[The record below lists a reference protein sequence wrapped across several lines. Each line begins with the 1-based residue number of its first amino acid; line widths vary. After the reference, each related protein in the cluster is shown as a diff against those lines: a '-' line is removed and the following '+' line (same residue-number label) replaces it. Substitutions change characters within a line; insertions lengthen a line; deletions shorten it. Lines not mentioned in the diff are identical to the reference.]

1 MYIQRDRLCLLHADS
16 FLAHPSATV
25 FVTIDERPC
34 VNVRLPCAGE
44 PMPTAVGELYGMVWR
59 ASGRRVGGRR
69 QDARLKA
76 GER

>member
-1 MYIQRDRLCLLHADS
+1 MYIQRDQLCLLHADS
-16 FLAHPSATV
+16 
-25 FVTIDERPC
+25 
-34 VNVRLPCAGE
+34 
-44 PMPTAVGELYGMVWR
+44 